1 MYIVAVANV
10 VKAGNR
16 AAIKSLHRM
25 GIEVIMITG
34 DNQKTADAI
43 AKQVGIDRVLAEV
56 LPQDK
61 ANEGKH
67 LQTEGRKVAMVG
79 DRINDAP
86 ALTQADI
93 GIAICSGTDV
103 AMDSANIVLMRSDL
117 QDVATAIALSKK
129 AIRNTKQKLFW
140 AFGYND
146 IGIHIATGMLH
157 LFGVLLLNPIYVVA
171 TMLISSVSVL
181 TNALW
186 LKRFQPS
193 VPKGT
198 TEAKYITDTHFGVGY
213 TMLTSEHGVMA

>member
-86 ALTQADI
+86 ALA
-93 GIAICSGTDV
+93 
-103 AMDSANIVLMRSDL
+103 
-117 QDVATAIALSKK
+117 
-129 AIRNTKQKLFW
+129 
-140 AFGYND
+140 
-146 IGIHIATGMLH
+146 
-157 LFGVLLLNPIYVVA
+157 
-171 TMLISSVSVL
+171 
-181 TNALW
+181 
-186 LKRFQPS
+186 
-193 VPKGT
+193 
-198 TEAKYITDTHFGVGY
+198 
-213 TMLTSEHGVMA
+213 